1 MRKDYKNKVC
11 LIQSEEIFQDDT
23 RKDYLKI
30 KKSQLLTSDDH
41 EEIFDFIEYHA
52 CVNNIFKFTLH
63 IDSDTLSHLID
74 LMEEMKQY
82 SRKTRKWLKRSTFIC
97 TLSNS
102 MYVRQK
108 IASLNLTN
116 VHFALS
122 TIKTVLKNTPDGT
135 IRTITNPDGSTTS
148 KPNEIMVVVSDRIGK
163 FFEEVFNHY
172 NDTNT
177 TLVKM
182 KVVDLKL
189 GYLNDFAQGGGH
201 YLILALDGE
210 SEYNAVGNLIKQS
223 NFKKTVQIIECRQ
236 ILSQGVADIQS
247 SVADV
252 ITCASGV
259 SIQANLDGLNPY
271 IPYEACAASLTLT
284 WQAWPLYISGKIVE
298 LPIIGF

>member
-1 MRKDYKNKVC
+1 MRRNYRNKVC

-74 LMEEMKQY
+74 LMEEMKQD

-102 MYVRQK
+102 MYVRQN

-148 KPNEIMVVVSDRIGK
+148 KPNEIMVVVSDTQDSYYK
-163 FFEEVFNHY
+163 EVFDHF
-172 NDTNT
+172 NDKDT
-177 TLVKM
+177 TLVKT
-182 KVVDLKL
+182 KVADLKL
-189 GYLNDFAQGGGH
+189 EFINVFAQGGGH
-201 YLILALDGE
+201 CLILALDGE

-259 SIQANLDGLNPY
+259 SIQANLYGLNPC

-284 WQAWPLYISGKIVE
+284 WKMWNSYISGKTVQVA
-298 LPIIGF
+298 

>member
-1 MRKDYKNKVC
+1 MGKDYKNKVC

-23 RKDYLKI
+23 RKQYLKI
-30 KKSQLLTSDDH
+30 KKSQLLTSNDA

-74 LMEEMKQY
+74 LMEEMKQD

-148 KPNEIMVVVSDRIGK
+148 KPNEIMVVVSDRIGQ
-163 FFEEVFNHY
+163 FFEDVFNHY
-172 NDTNT
+172 NDKDT
-177 TLVKM
+177 TLVKT
-182 KVVDLKL
+182 KVAGLTL
-189 GYLNDFAQGGGH
+189 EFLNEFAQNGGH
-201 YLILALDGE
+201 HVLLALDGE

-223 NFKKTVQIIECRQ
+223 NFKKTVQIIECTQ

-259 SIQANLDGLNPY
+259 SIQAKLDGLSKVM
-271 IPYEACAASLTLT
+271 PYESCGASLTLT
-284 WQAWPLYISGKIVE
+284 WQAWPFYISGKIVE
-298 LPIIGF
+298 SPFLY